1 MTVKLYDQIKTLADL
16 QSEFGDHAILKG
28 AIGTIVE
35 CYTSPKE
42 GYSVDLVVPNSSLVG
57 GSTYDNLILRP
68 DQFVVV
74 TQPAE
79 ITAS

>member
-1 MTVKLYDQIKTLADL
+1 MKAKLYDQIKTLVDL
-16 QSEFGDHAILKG
+16 QSEFRDRTIPKG

-35 CYTSPKE
+35 CYTSPEE
-42 GYSVDLVVPNSSLVG
+42 GYAVDLVIPNSSLVG
-57 GSTYDNLILRP
+57 GSIYDNLILCP

-79 ITAS
+79 ITAL